1 MVRLESFF
9 LHHHQLINHPRF
21 VQKIKR
27 LSTSSFDNNISF
39 EYSFS
44 VNWLEAR
51 IYNKEAYG
59 YYFYH
64 ERKRLCRF
72 YMISHGYLEYDSQKR
87 FLRKF
92 IFAMWCDFVLYFCLL
107 FKQNAFVRPKNFCLL
122 EAQKTVVHVQAYV
135 MQISWTAGCDFY
147 LLEKNI
153 NLVLF
158 CDLTTWTNLL
168 CTSFIG
174 DLKLMLGK

>member
-1 MVRLESFF
+1 MSTLFRSIGLRQEFM
-9 LHHHQLINHPRF
+9 
-21 VQKIKR
+21 IKKHTDI
-27 LSTSSFDNNISF
+27 LFSS
-39 EYSFS
+39 
-44 VNWLEAR
+44 W
-51 IYNKEAYG
+51 K
-59 YYFYH
+59 
-64 ERKRLCRF
+64 KRLCRF

-122 EAQKTVVHVQAYV
+122 EAQKIVVHVKAYV

-158 CDLTTWTNLL
+158 YDLTTHMYLL

-174 DLKLMLGK
+174 DLKLVLQNSMMIWKC